1 YSLYVDLLAM
11 VGATAVPVPL
21 RSDNLL
27 DIEAIRTELP
37 DARMVIICNPSNPTG
52 AVYDLEQLDEIAA
65 LLTEFPATLLVS
77 DEAYS
82 EIVFDDAEF
91 VSALALRSTDQ
102 ARDVQEQIIKV
113 GTFSKTYAMTG
124 WRLG

>member
-1 YSLYVDLLAM
+1 GHGATGVLSSIIIALVSPGDKVVIPEPTYSLYVDLLAM

-91 VSALALRSTDQ
+91 VSA
-102 ARDVQEQIIKV
+102 
-113 GTFSKTYAMTG
+113 
-124 WRLG
+124 